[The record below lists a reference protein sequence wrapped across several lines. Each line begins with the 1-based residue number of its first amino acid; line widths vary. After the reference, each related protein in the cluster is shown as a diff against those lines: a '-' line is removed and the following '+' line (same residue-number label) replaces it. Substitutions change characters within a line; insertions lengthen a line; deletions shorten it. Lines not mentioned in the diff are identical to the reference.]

1 MSLPLVRPLAA
12 RPRSQSPS
20 GWDQALDLIDSA
32 LASSYAEEHGL
43 PKAQQPDEL
52 AMRPQLSLN
61 SSARVK
67 MGATAKRI
75 LEVTF
80 NSWATLCREEKKKK
94 ELFAVRVKSSSAES
108 AIAKLKEELTAG
120 QASSPSRAPASP
132 SSAPARTRPADDS
145 GAQHDTSE
153 RLSLHRLR
161 KAEAEE
167 KVQRL
172 EELARNNE
180 EEMRRLRSAINKA
193 AAEKALAHQEQQH
206 HYPPSLPSTPSSS
219 SFCPWSGRVLS
230 SMSRSSTPEGRPGG
244 SGRFSVG
251 TAGRHT
257 REKSP
262 VATLAQK
269 QQQQQPLSRVAAARI
284 ATARSGESQADRE
297 TSVRAFW
304 DRHPEAVAMLDG
316 AIEKWVGIS
325 GARGAE
331 VAAERAAECAS
342 AFSMACVGR
351 ETALASPAASTF
363 SAASPGCSVNTAALS
378 AVEVIPGGPTDENDT
393 LWARVLLGQEAQIA
407 WFAADNAVRRTR
419 LGLQERLPD
428 ITACPAAQRELRV
441 LHNEATAHQE
451 LIEEL
456 LTSRESALLPAF
468 SSAPSTSPGLKSP
481 RSPRSPR
488 LSPRGSPLMS
498 SRSRVSTWSSSR
510 EFSQEQGEDF
520 PPREDSEESSV
531 PLAGLRRAFVR
542 SGLTVRTPEALA
554 ELMRHDVAEVV
565 GALLE
570 DAWRLRRH
578 CRARHTAALEATQQ
592 ARLAAEGARCE
603 RLMRENARLLGE
615 LAESD
620 ERRQALNSD
629 RNRYAASVALRL
641 RADPSLAARQEGTSK
656 LSLEWV
662 DEQAE
667 AAAGSR
673 ELAAASPEKSSS
685 SVAAMPASLKHG
697 AGPAP
702 GVTWSPPGAAAPSHH
717 KAHTSN
723 EGESGAF
730 TTAARTAAFTTSTRT
745 NPTLTPWWK
754 NRSATRQ
761 TTSAKEDERFDSY
774 SIYHPGQG
782 GAPMANRCRAS
793 PGLAAI
799 AYTPWRSAAALSGSS
814 NRR

>member
-1 MSLPLVRPLAA
+1 VVRPTRMTHFGPVCSLDKKRKLRGLLRTMLCAE
-12 RPRSQSPS
+12 RGSDFRSACPTSPHVRQHS
-20 GWDQALDLIDSA
+20 
-32 LASSYAEEHGL
+32 ASSESCTM
-43 PKAQQPDEL
+43 K
-52 AMRPQLSLN
+52 PQHT
-61 SSARVK
+61 R
-67 MGATAKRI
+67 
-75 LEVTF
+75 
-80 NSWATLCREEKKKK
+80 
-94 ELFAVRVKSSSAES
+94 SSSKSCSRPES
-108 AIAKLKEELTAG
+108 LLCC
-120 QASSPSRAPASP
+120 QPS
-132 SSAPARTRPADDS
+132 
-145 GAQHDTSE
+145 
-153 RLSLHRLR
+153 
-161 KAEAEE
+161 
-167 KVQRL
+167 
-172 EELARNNE
+172 
-180 EEMRRLRSAINKA
+180 
-193 AAEKALAHQEQQH
+193 
-206 HYPPSLPSTPSSS
+206 
-219 SFCPWSGRVLS
+219 
-230 SMSRSSTPEGRPGG
+230 
-244 SGRFSVG
+244 
-251 TAGRHT
+251 
-257 REKSP
+257 
-262 VATLAQK
+262 
-269 QQQQQPLSRVAAARI
+269 
-284 ATARSGESQADRE
+284 
-297 TSVRAFW
+297 
-304 DRHPEAVAMLDG
+304 
-316 AIEKWVGIS
+316 
-325 GARGAE
+325 
-331 VAAERAAECAS
+331 
-342 AFSMACVGR
+342 
-351 ETALASPAASTF
+351 
-363 SAASPGCSVNTAALS
+363 
-378 AVEVIPGGPTDENDT
+378 
-393 LWARVLLGQEAQIA
+393 RVLLRARQASRARE
-407 WFAADNAVRRTR
+407 VR
-419 LGLQERLPD
+419 G
-428 ITACPAAQRELRV
+428 A
-441 LHNEATAHQE
+441 
-451 LIEEL
+451 
-456 LTSRESALLPAF
+456 
-468 SSAPSTSPGLKSP
+468 
-481 RSPRSPR
+481 
-488 LSPRGSPLMS
+488 RGSPLMS

-673 ELAAASPEKSSS
+673 ELVASSPEKSSS